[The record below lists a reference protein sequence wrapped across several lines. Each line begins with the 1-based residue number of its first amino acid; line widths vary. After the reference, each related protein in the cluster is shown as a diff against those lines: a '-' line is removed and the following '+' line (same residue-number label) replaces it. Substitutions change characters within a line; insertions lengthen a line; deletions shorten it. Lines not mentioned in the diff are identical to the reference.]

1 MKDVIDK
8 INENGFECFIVGG
21 YVRDYLLGM
30 SSYDID
36 ICTNARIEELIKIF
50 GDEGTYNKEYYSYHL
65 ERGKYHYDITT
76 YRRELKY
83 KKNKPIKL
91 EVADTLKEDLLRR
104 AFTINTFALDKDDN
118 FIDLLDSKRDL
129 NYGLIRVVGNTEKKF
144 LEDKTRIIR
153 AIRFSCTLD
162 FELDDE
168 IKLFLKNKAHYLNEV
183 PLEYIKKELTKI
195 FESNNYNKFF
205 SLVKEYNLSKYLKI
219 KFDRIIKPYDS
230 YGIWAQI
237 ETDLPFTKD
246 EKDIISSIK
255 SLINYYNVV
264 IDDIMLYRSEVINNV
279 IRILNMD
286 REYNSYKELKKLH
299 SIIDIDID
307 LITIRKY
314 VGINKSKEVFKEIE
328 SLILNNK
335 LNNNRIDI
343 INYLKGRKYE

>member
-1 MKDVIDK
+1 MKDIIDK

-30 SSYDID
+30 SSYDVD
-36 ICTNARIEELIKIF
+36 ICTNAKIEDLIKIF
-50 GDEGTYNKEYYSYHL
+50 GKEGTYNKEYYTYHL
-65 ERGKYHYDITT
+65 TRGEYHYDITT
-76 YRRELKY
+76 YRRELEY

-91 EVADTLKEDLLRR
+91 EVADNLKEDLLRR
-104 AFTINTFALDKDDN
+104 DFTINTFALDTDN
-118 FIDLLDSKRDL
+118 KFRDLLNSKRDL
-129 NYGLIRVVGNTEKKF
+129 DYKLIRVVGNTKEKL

-153 AIRFSCTLD
+153 AIRFYCTLD

-168 IKLFLKNKAHYLNEV
+168 IKTFLKSNANYLNEV

-195 FESNNYNKFF
+195 FESNNYDKFF
-205 SLVKEYNLSKYLKI
+205 DLVNEYNLSKYLKI
-219 KFDRIIKPYDS
+219 KFDKIVKPYDS
-230 YGIWAQI
+230 YGLWAQV
-237 ETDLPFTKD
+237 ETTLPFTKD
-246 EKDIISSIK
+246 EKDIIESIRN
-255 SLINYYNVV
+255 LINYYNVT
-264 IDDIMLYRSEVINNV
+264 IDDIMLYRNEVINNV
-279 IRILNMD
+279 IRILDMD
-286 REYNSYKELKKLH
+286 KEYNAYKELKSVH
-299 SIIDIDID
+299 SIIDVDVD

>member
-36 ICTNARIEELIKIF
+36 ICTNAKIEDLIKIF
-50 GDEGTYNKEYYSYHL
+50 GKEGTYNKEYYTYHL
-65 ERGKYHYDITT
+65 TRDKYHYDITT
-76 YRRELKY
+76 YRRELEY

-91 EVADTLKEDLLRR
+91 EVADSLKEDLLRR
-104 AFTINTFALDKDDN
+104 DFTINTFALDKDNN

-129 NYGLIRVVGNTEKKF
+129 NYGLIRVVGNTKDK
-144 LEDKTRIIR
+144 LIEDKTRIIR
-153 AIRFSCTLD
+153 AIRFYCTLD

-168 IKLFLKNKAHYLNEV
+168 IKNFLKNKAYYLNEV
-183 PLEYIKKELTKI
+183 PLEYIKKELTRI

-219 KFDRIIKPYDS
+219 KFDKIIKPYDS

-237 ETDLPFTKD
+237 ETTLPFTKD
-246 EKDIISSIK
+246 EKDIIESIRN
-255 SLINYYNVV
+255 LINCYSVTL
-264 IDDIMLYRSEVINNV
+264 DDIMLYRNEVINNT

-286 REYNSYKELKKLH
+286 REYKSYKELKNVH

-314 VGINKSKEVFKEIE
+314 VDINKSKEVFKKIE
-328 SLILNNK
+328 TLILNNK